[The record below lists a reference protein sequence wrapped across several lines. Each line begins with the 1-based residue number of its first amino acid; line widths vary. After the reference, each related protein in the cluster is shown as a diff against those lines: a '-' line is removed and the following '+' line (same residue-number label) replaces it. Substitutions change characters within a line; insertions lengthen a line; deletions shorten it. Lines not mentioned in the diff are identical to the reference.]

1 MNRLRWTRRV
11 GPVATMPAAAF
22 AVHQLRYY
30 LAFGSRAGIEL
41 KLQGHSYLHSV
52 VPWIVL
58 LAAIAVGVF
67 LRGLGHAFAGHR
79 SLSRFG
85 ASFLA
90 LWLICAASLAAIY
103 VAQELL
109 EGVFVPGHPHGLIG
123 VFGYGGWWALP
134 SAACVGLLLAA
145 VFHGARW
152 VLDEVARRRADDYP
166 GRSSRTAPAPK
177 PRGAFVPRVAPLA
190 GGWSGRGPPL

>member
-1 MNRLRWTRRV
+1 VNRLGWTRRV
-11 GPVATMPAAAF
+11 APVAMMPAAAF

-52 VPWIVL
+52 VPWMVL
-58 LAAIAVGVF
+58 LVAVAVGVF
-67 LRGLGHAFAGHR
+67 LRGLGRAFAGQR

-103 VAQELL
+103 IAQELL

-134 SAACVGLLLAA
+134 SAACVGMLLAA

-152 VLDEVARRRADDYP
+152 LLDEVARHRGHRLPLRRTA
-166 GRSSRTAPAPK
+166 APAPPR
-177 PRGAFVPRVAPLA
+177 PRGVFAPRIAPLA
-190 GGWSGRGPPL
+190 GGWSGRGPPV